1 MTFRQI
7 IQPFLHWLNTL
18 SLQSRLI
25 GTYIIVILLPTT
37 AVSLYFY
44 NQVNETYIEDTR
56 LKSIDALQN
65 EKQVLLTQIETMERA
80 AQLSLSDKEVIQ
92 YLADNES
99 APTSELIE
107 FNNSFYTN
115 LAQIEINNP
124 TILHLR
130 LYSASEYTYEI
141 WPIVFQEKRVWD
153 QPWYKL
159 ARMLGDREGWYVQEQ
174 DLSRSYDRTIV
185 PELDPPKISLLR
197 EIQLPKGHHAG
208 IVQVDMLLANF
219 APRTYGELQEDES
232 QMLLL
237 NAGGGYIPA
246 AQDKAYAASL
256 QQWLK
261 ENQADTSDA
270 SYQAEHQSI
279 DNDTTDSNVSS
290 IRYTDQG
297 IAYLATSTRVD
308 RLGAQLVHIVSLEKV
323 LQDTRRAR
331 NGIVLLNIGFI
342 LLVSLIT
349 YFANT
354 IILKNLRRLTAAMKK
369 VRRGELHHGVQVD
382 GGGEIG
388 ELAYHFNRMTLTINE
403 LIAQAVSK
411 QALMK
416 EAELRTLYSQ
426 IDAHFLYNTLENI
439 KMLAE
444 IEDQRQISDALTSLG
459 GMMRYNFKWS
469 GEYVKLSEEIRH
481 IHNYIDVMNIRFE
494 ELVQLQIDIPAQLLE
509 LEILKMSLQPLVENA
524 FKHAWNEDEYVDR
537 CLMIQVIAEPD
548 RVITVTVQDNGSG
561 MSPSQL
567 EALQQWIHIPDE
579 PHHAHISNSY
589 PVHASEEQQS
599 RKGGIGLR
607 NVQRRLALFYGEG
620 YGLHITSTLGEGT
633 IVTLRFPKVL
643 LTGGE

>member
-1 MTFRQI
+1 ML
-7 IQPFLHWLNTL
+7 QPFLRWINNL

-25 GTYIIVILLPTT
+25 GTYIIVILLPTA

-44 NQVNETYIEDTR
+44 NQVNETYIQDTR

-80 AQLSLSDKEVIQ
+80 AQLALSDEEVIQ
-92 YLADNES
+92 YLASNYDT
-99 APTSELIE
+99 PTSELIE
-107 FNNSFYTN
+107 FNNSSYAN
-115 LAQIEINNP
+115 LAQIGINNP
-124 TILHLR
+124 SILHLR
-130 LYSASEYTYEI
+130 LYSDNDHTYEM
-141 WPIVFQEKRVWD
+141 WPIFFKEKRVWD

-159 ARMLGDREGWYVQEQ
+159 ARTLGDREGWYVQRQ
-174 DLSRSYDRTIV
+174 NLLPRSTRFMV
-185 PELDPPKISLLR
+185 PELDPPKVSLLR
-197 EIQLPKGHHAG
+197 EIQVPKGHHAG
-208 IVQVDMLLANF
+208 IVQIDMLLANF
-219 APRTYGELQEDES
+219 APRTFGALQEDES

-237 NAGGGYIPA
+237 DAGGGYIPTA
-246 AQDKAYAASL
+246 NEDQQYTAPL
-256 QQWLK
+256 QQWLTAN
-261 ENQADTSDA
+261 ETTINHTH
-270 SYQAEHQSI
+270 SYQA
-279 DNDTTDSNVSS
+279 DSVAIADQELSS
-290 IRYTDQG
+290 IRYTYQG
-297 IAYLATSTRVD
+297 TAYLATSTRID

-349 YFANT
+349 YLANT
-354 IILKNLRRLTAAMKK
+354 FILKNLRLLTAAMKK
-369 VRRGELHHGVQVD
+369 VRRGELHHGVEVD

-469 GEYVKLSEEIRH
+469 GEYVKLSEEVRH
-481 IHNYIDVMNIRFE
+481 IRNYIEVMNIRFE
-494 ELVQLQIDIPAQLLE
+494 EPVRLELNIPESLLE

-524 FKHAWNEDEYVDR
+524 FKHAWNEEENMER
-537 CLMIQVIAEPD
+537 CLLIQVVATPD
-548 RVITVTVQDNGSG
+548 RVITMIVQDNGSG
-561 MSPSQL
+561 MSTTQL
-567 EALQQWIHIPDE
+567 EALQQWIYVPDE
-579 PHHAHISNSY
+579 PNHHHISNSY
-589 PVHASEEQQS
+589 PTNATQEQQL

-607 NVQRRLALFYGEG
+607 NVQRRLALFYGED
-620 YGLHITSTLGEGT
+620 YGLHITSTVEKGT
-633 IVTLRFPKVL
+633 VVTLRFPKVL
-643 LTGGE
+643 LTGGES

>member
-1 MTFRQI
+1 M
-7 IQPFLHWLNTL
+7 IQPLLRWINTL

-44 NQVNETYIEDTR
+44 NQVNETYIQDTR

-80 AQLSLSDKEVIQ
+80 AQLALSDKEVIQ
-92 YLADNES
+92 YLAGNE
-99 APTSELIE
+99 ATPTSELVE
-107 FNNSFYTN
+107 FKNSSYNN

-124 TILHLR
+124 SILHLR
-130 LYSASEYTYEI
+130 LYSDSDYTYEI
-141 WPIVFQEKRVWD
+141 WPIFFQEKRVLE
-153 QPWYKL
+153 QPWYRL
-159 ARMLGDREGWYVQEQ
+159 ARTLGDREGWYVQQE
-174 DLSRSYDRTIV
+174 DLSRSYDRSVI

-197 EIQLPKGHHAG
+197 EIQVPKGHYAG
-208 IVQVDMLLANF
+208 IVQIDMLLANF
-219 APRTYGELQEDES
+219 APRTFGALQEDES
-232 QMLLL
+232 RMLLL
-237 NAGGGYIPA
+237 NAGGDYIPPSE
-246 AQDKAYAASL
+246 QDKQYTVPL
-256 QQWLK
+256 QQWLAEQQK
-261 ENQADTSDA
+261 NA
-270 SYQAEHQSI
+270 SASTTYQA
-279 DNDTTDSNVSS
+279 NALAPTDQHISS
-290 IRYTDQG
+290 IRYTYQG
-297 IAYLATSTRVD
+297 TAYLATATKVD

-331 NGIVLLNIGFI
+331 NSIVLLNIGFI

-349 YFANT
+349 YLANAV
-354 IILKNLRRLTAAMKK
+354 ILKNLRRLTAAMKK
-369 VRRGELHHGVQVD
+369 VRRGELHHGVEVD

-469 GEYVKLSEEIRH
+469 GEYVKLSEEVRH
-481 IHNYIDVMNIRFE
+481 IRNYIEVMNIRFVE
-494 ELVQLQIDIPAQLLE
+494 PVRLELNIPEQLLE

-524 FKHAWNEDEYVDR
+524 FKHAWNEEEDVERWLLIEV
-537 CLMIQVIAEPD
+537 VSEPD
-548 RVITVTVQDNGSG
+548 RVITVIVQDNGSG
-561 MSPSQL
+561 MSTTQL
-567 EALQQWIHIPDE
+567 EALQQWIYVPDE
-579 PHHAHISNSY
+579 PNHHHISNNY
-589 PVHASEEQQS
+589 PTHATKEQQL

-607 NVQRRLALFYGEG
+607 NVQRRLALFYGED
-620 YGLHITSTLGEGT
+620 YGLHITSTEGKGT

-643 LTGGE
+643 LTGGKV